1 METLALKQDVYYYG
15 KNAETNTLLDY
26 FQLDKR
32 EWSAVI
38 HKADAV
44 CRYLAAILKKGYSP

>member
-1 METLALKQDVYYYG
+1 MEALTLKQDVNYHG
-15 KNAETNTLLDY
+15 KNTKTNTLLDN

-32 EWSAVI
+32 EWAAVI

-44 CRYLAAILKKGYSP
+44 CRNLTTILKKGYSP